1 MRLNARRH
9 YNDAGRPVNE
19 ILRAAGEKLSATIRC
34 TIGPLHHRAAAPSG
48 GDPVPLPWCPCGMVG
63 LSGRTGRAYS
73 RGMKTDTPSPLHRLA
88 TGRRLPSI
96 LLVLASLGAL
106 GTAFA
111 SQYWGGLPPCEMCW
125 WQRYAYMAAIV
136 PLLPS
141 ALLRLDRAWRRI
153 SLLTGGLVF
162 LVGAGISV
170 FHAGVEQKWW
180 QGFTACTAPL
190 ASGSLEDLRAA
201 ILAAPVVR
209 CDEIP
214 WSLFGIS
221 IAGLSAIASLMLA
234 LYAVKA
240 AFSTES
246 TR

>member
-1 MRLNARRH
+1 ML
-9 YNDAGRPVNE
+9 DLPGGAGRPYNRV
-19 ILRAAGEKLSATIRC
+19 
-34 TIGPLHHRAAAPSG
+34 
-48 GDPVPLPWCPCGMVG
+48 
-63 LSGRTGRAYS
+63 
-73 RGMKTDTPSPLHRLA
+73 MKRHSPSPLKRLA
-88 TGRRLPSI
+88 AGRRLPSV
-96 LLVLASLGAL
+96 LLILASLGAL
-106 GTAFA
+106 GTAFM

-141 ALLRLDRAWRRI
+141 ALLRLDRARRRI
-153 SLLTGGLVF
+153 SLLAGGLVF
-162 LVGAGISV
+162 LVGAGLSV

-180 QGFTACTAPL
+180 QGFTACTAPP
-190 ASGSLEDLRAA
+190 ATGSLEDLRAA
-201 ILAAPVVR
+201 MLAAPIVR

-221 IAGLSAIASLMLA
+221 IAGFSAIASLMLA
-234 LYAVKA
+234 MFAVKA